1 MQEHEGRTVDL
12 RAYVKAIWRRRW
24 LLIIPALVGG
34 LTGFVIAESLPPVYE
49 AKSTVVVRVQDR
61 LSEPLAQLVGPSPME
76 EQLSR
81 LQEKVTSTT
90 FLVEL
95 VRTLHM
101 ADDPAIRAWAK
112 KAQQKQPETSEDQLA
127 EGRAVRFLQDRI
139 AVVRTT
145 ETAFQVLVRDLD
157 PDRATLL
164 AQHITNAIINASSRE
179 QLEDIRAVHDFSVE
193 QLVVYKQKLDDA
205 EDRLKQFQ
213 GRRATRGAAAANPV
227 SSQNL
232 NRVDILTSQAMVDE
246 TSATE
251 RLESKRRA
259 LASVAAAEYEAL
271 RNLSTATLEADG
283 SALVSLERQV
293 ASVLVRTTEEGS
305 EVTSLYVSTA
315 AKKDQLRENARK
327 AAVDAVPGAS
337 RAVQDAFAEYKVAG
351 VELQMIQER
360 KSALSR
366 YTWDYARGRATATQ
380 DDLEYSRLLQE
391 VESNRALYDAFLQQS
406 AAGQISE
413 ALDAAKA
420 GGRFEIVEPPT
431 RPMSPVAPDKP
442 MILILSLLGG
452 LVVGLGAVLISEQGD
467 TSFKDIE
474 DIERTLGAPVLA
486 AVPEAEVLG
495 AVASRERRNKR
506 PAGQLA
512 GESALIAFMMR
523 ETPVSFEF
531 RRMARKLAKVGKG
544 SLPRSILV
552 TSAHRGEGKTT
563 TAACLSIVLA
573 QRYGKKTVL
582 VDCDLRKP
590 RVHQIMEVEQRP
602 GLSDALE
609 RGNLLG
615 TDLKP
620 TGLPSLTVLPC
631 GSRRERQTGVL
642 EWFAGSRVME
652 ELLAR
657 FDVVIIDTAPNV
669 AVPDAILIGSEVDCV
684 VMVVKAGSTPREVVK
699 RGLQL
704 QTEEKANVVG
714 LVVNNFERVL
724 PYYYDYKYYHS
735 GPSDEEEEQK
745 GS

>member
-1 MQEHEGRTVDL
+1 MQEHEGRTVNL
-12 RAYVKAIWRRRW
+12 QSYVKAIWRRRW
-24 LLIIPALVGG
+24 LLVIPALAGG
-34 LTGFVIAESLPPVYE
+34 LAGFVIAEALPPVYE

-61 LSEPLAQLVGPSPME
+61 LSEPLARLVGTSPME

-81 LQEKVTSTT
+81 LQEKVKSST

-95 VRTLHM
+95 VRTLKM
-101 ADDPAIRAWAK
+101 SDDPSIREWAK
-112 KAQQKQPETSEDQLA
+112 KQHEKKPDISEDELA
-127 EGRAVRFLQDRI
+127 EGHAVQFLQSRI

-157 PDRATLL
+157 PDRAMLL
-164 AQHITNAIINASSRE
+164 AQHITNAFVNASNRE

-205 EDRLKQFQ
+205 EEHLKQFQ
-213 GRRATRGAAAANPV
+213 GRRAARGATVENPV

-246 TSATE
+246 TNATD
-251 RLESKRRA
+251 RLEEKRRA
-259 LASVAAAEYEAL
+259 LASAGAAEYETL
-271 RNLSTATLEADG
+271 KNLSTAKLESDA
-283 SALVSLERQV
+283 SALVALEREV
-293 ASVLVRTTEEGS
+293 ASVLVRSAQEGP
-305 EVTSLYVSTA
+305 EVSSLYVSSA
-315 AKKDQLRENARK
+315 SKKDQLRADARK
-327 AAVDAVPGAS
+327 AASDALPAAS
-337 RAVQDAFAEYKVAG
+337 RAVLDAFAEYKVADA
-351 VELQMIQER
+351 ELQMIRER
-360 KSALSR
+360 KSSLSR
-366 YTWDYARGRATATQ
+366 FTWDYARGRASATE
-380 DDLEYSRLLQE
+380 DELEYNRLLQE
-391 VESNRALYDAFLQQS
+391 VESNRALYEAFLQQS

-442 MILILSLLGG
+442 TILILSLLGG
-452 LVVGLGAVLISEQGD
+452 LVVGLVAVLIAEQGD
-467 TSFKDIE
+467 TSFKDIQ
-474 DIERTLGAPVLA
+474 DIEETLGVPVLA
-486 AVPEAEVLG
+486 AVPDAEVLG
-495 AVASRERRNKR
+495 AVAVRERRSRR
-506 PAGQLA
+506 PSGPLL
-512 GESALIAFMMR
+512 GKSSIIAYMMR

-531 RRMARKLAKVGKG
+531 RRLARKLAKVGKG

-620 TGLPSLTVLPC
+620 TALPSLTILPC
-631 GSRRERQTGVL
+631 GTRRDRQTGVL

-657 FDVVIIDTAPNV
+657 FDVVVIDSAPNV
-669 AVPDAILIGSEVDCV
+669 AVPDAILIGSQVDCV
-684 VMVVKAGSTPREVVK
+684 VMVVKAGETPREVVK

-704 QTEEKANVVG
+704 QVEERANVVG

-735 GPSDEEEEQK
+735 GPSEEEEQK
-745 GS
+745 DS